1 MKNGMTISLVAIL
14 FSLPIIS
21 ISYDRQPIKVFNNF
35 NETLQMHLMNG
46 KNPFE
51 GLLEGNLIFSGKSI
65 DLYVMKGIK
74 HTQNFIEFKEK
85 EKDNGMRKWIF
96 TFSRQNQ
103 YAYAKTRII
112 SEGLAVSYDINVNT
126 NTLHAIYLCSQEYAH
141 SHQGLCT

>member
-1 MKNGMTISLVAIL
+1 MIVALLTVL
-14 FSLPIIS
+14 FSLPTIS
-21 ISYDRQPIKVFNNF
+21 ISYDRKPIKVFNNF
-35 NETLQMHLMNG
+35 DETLQMHLMIG

-51 GLLEGNLIFSGKSI
+51 GLLEGNIISSGKSI
-65 DLYVMKGIK
+65 DLYVMRGIK

-85 EKDNGMRKWIF
+85 DNGIGKWIF

-103 YAYAKTRII
+103 YAYAKARII